1 MILKPVLTDF
11 AILTEPI
18 SSSEI
23 NKYRKNASISSNS
36 TVISC
41 ENLILLHESKMLK
54 ALIL

>member
-11 AILTEPI
+11 PTHTEPL
-18 SSSEI
+18 SSTELK
-23 NKYRKNASISSNS
+23 KYRKNASNNTNI

>member
-11 AILTEPI
+11 AVLTEPI

-23 NKYRKNASISSNS
+23 KKYRKNASISSNS